1 MKLTQGKSPGKRC
14 IVQIYDMKEVTPETI
29 AYIAVLVSCLLSH
42 FMASIFLID
51 VSKCRFV
58 LNAKES
64 WSSEDGN
71 FDSSTFYHNIVKLF
85 KDEDWAN
92 ETLTWWNK

>member
-1 MKLTQGKSPGKRC
+1 
-14 IVQIYDMKEVTPETI
+14 MKEVTPETI
-29 AYIAVLVSCLLSH
+29 AYIAVLVSCLLSC
-42 FMASIFLID
+42 FMVSIFLID
-51 VSKCRFV
+51 VSKCCFV

-85 KDEDWAN
+85 KDKDWAN
-92 ETLTWWNK
+92 KTLTWWNE